1 MLLSRECNV
10 EQTWALEE
18 PVKHDKDS
26 HPVPIKFILRH
37 TERTYCSTKFSF
49 FSLLLIFKERV
60 PFHLKLFAQ
69 RVQMY
74 FIFINKF

>member
-26 HPVPIKFILRH
+26 HPVGTDHDHDTLEFDPWSMVKKFDHDHWHPGISSMVNGQNGYLVLKF
-37 TERTYCSTKFSF
+37 RT
-49 FSLLLIFKERV
+49 V
-60 PFHLKLFAQ
+60 
-69 RVQMY
+69 
-74 FIFINKF
+74 